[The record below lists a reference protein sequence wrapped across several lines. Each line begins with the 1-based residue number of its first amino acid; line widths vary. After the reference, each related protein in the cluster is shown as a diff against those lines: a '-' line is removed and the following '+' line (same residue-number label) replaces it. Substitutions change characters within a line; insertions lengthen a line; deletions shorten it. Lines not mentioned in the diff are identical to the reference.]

1 MPTPRGF
8 PRALRVRNPYPDPV
22 EPLEAFDLSDFAG
35 WIPAVI
41 FPSASFLQFM
51 AIVRRKSAAGVSALS
66 WLLFAVANVSLFF
79 YMERHFELQ
88 SIIGALGTAIVN
100 LMVVAAIWWYRD
112 GAVTV
117 PAAPSGTGSPP
128 PGPP

>member
-1 MPTPRGF
+1 M
-8 PRALRVRNPYPDPV
+8 

-41 FPSASFLQFM
+41 FPSASFLQFL

-66 WLLFAVANVSLFF
+66 WILFAVANISLFV
-79 YMERHFELQ
+79 YMERYAEFQ
-88 SIIGALGTAIVN
+88 SILGALGTACVN
-100 LMVVAAIWWYRD
+100 LMVVAAIWRYRD
-112 GAVTV
+112 GTV
-117 PAAPSGTGSPP
+117 SSRAAPSGTGSPP

>member
-1 MPTPRGF
+1 MDF
-8 PRALRVRNPYPDPV
+8 LFAL
-22 EPLEAFDLSDFAG
+22 DLTDFAG

-79 YMERHFELQ
+79 YMERYFEIQ
-88 SIIGALGTAIVN
+88 SIVGALGTAIVN
-100 LMVVAAIWWYRD
+100 LLVVAAIWWYRD